1 MKRLNAIAAAA
12 MVAILAA
19 APAFAHHGQAA
30 FDLDHVVTLTGKVTQ
45 FEFVN
50 PHSQIYFDVVNA
62 QGQAEPWQAEL
73 TAPLKLTRG
82 GWTKRT
88 LSAGDTITISGA
100 VAKNGKHLMWVTK
113 LIGPD
118 GKPLSLNETAP

>member
-1 MKRLNAIAAAA
+1 LRSSPAAAIVVL
-12 MVAILAA
+12 MLAT
-19 APAFAHHGQAA
+19 PALAHHGQAA
-30 FDLDHVVTLTGKVTQ
+30 FDLDHVVTLNGKVTK

-50 PHSQIYFDVVNA
+50 PHSQIYFDATND

-88 LSAGDTITISGA
+88 LAAGDQITISGA

-113 LIGPD
+113 LLGPD
-118 GKPLSLNETAP
+118 GKPLSLNENGP